1 MTPIGI
7 LIGLT
12 RLRLLLILAGLAFFA
27 GVQVPVGSR
36 VLIGLLALVAVVF
49 DGYLDEQRIAHSTRT
64 TTVPPQRTH
73 T

>member
-1 MTPIGI
+1 MSPIGL

-12 RLRLLLILAGLAFFA
+12 RLRLLLMLAGLSFFA
-27 GVQVPVGSR
+27 GVQIPVGTR
-36 VLIGLLALVAVVF
+36 VLIAVLALIAVVF
-49 DGYLDEQRIAHSTRT
+49 DGYLDEQRIGHQAKT